1 MSDTKGLN
9 NLRDID
15 AKTIAH
21 LEAEVKRLTEDAAAE
36 RVERRRH
43 QADADHW
50 RTEAKHAA
58 DRWERHGDTLRH
70 RLQRAVDAGTN
81 DPGNAGHIIAIHWAE
96 QSYKAWEDSRES

>member
-21 LEAEVKRLTEDAAAE
+21 LEAEVKRLAEDAATE
-36 RVERRRH
+36 REERRRH

-50 RTEAKHAA
+50 RTEAKTAA

-96 QSYKAWEDSRES
+96 QSYKAWEDSRG

>member
-21 LEAEVKRLTEDAAAE
+21 LEAEVKRLAGEAETERTERQRHQGDAAHYRAEAKTAAE
-36 RVERRRH
+36 R
-43 QADADHW
+43 
-50 RTEAKHAA
+50 
-58 DRWERHGDTLRH
+58 WERLGDTH
-70 RLQRAVDAGTN
+70 RRQLQRAVDAGTA

>member
-9 NLRDID
+9 NLRDNS
-15 AKTIAH
+15 ARQIAH
-21 LEAEVKRLTEDAAAE
+21 LEAEVKRLKGEAETERE
-36 RVERRRH
+36 ERRRH

-50 RTEAKHAA
+50 RAEAKTAA

-70 RLQRAVDAGTN
+70 RLQRAVDAGTA
-81 DPGNAGHIIAIHWAE
+81 DPGNAGHIIAVHWAE